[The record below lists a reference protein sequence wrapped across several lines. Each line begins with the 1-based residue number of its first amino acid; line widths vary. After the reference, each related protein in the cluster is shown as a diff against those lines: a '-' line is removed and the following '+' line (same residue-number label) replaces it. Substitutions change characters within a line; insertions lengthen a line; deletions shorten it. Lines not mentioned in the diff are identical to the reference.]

1 MSLIRMKA
9 FSGPTQHLTLR
20 HPFAT
25 RRTIFQ
31 KGVPIGIDVFSGE
44 LICFDPAW
52 LKDQGY
58 IDSMMFAFFGVK
70 GYGKSSTLKIIAL
83 RYAMMTAG
91 FEELRVAVNDH
102 KVLRQQRV
110 GHAMEN
116 GMEYDSLAELM
127 GCVPFVM
134 SRMRVNPFDARICKS
149 YSQLLAMASLL
160 ASFSPTDQLNAR
172 TKRALRVATLR
183 MYNMGTENWSPRVL
197 LECVRTL
204 CTQDVTEYHRVA
216 RELLAGEHARRQR
229 RLSAVVSDSDL
240 ATISRELDESPVQR
254 EITISDEVT
263 LAAREDLFDLLDD
276 VFSGPDAELFGDS
289 HGMHE
294 MYSQRASVRQW
305 TGFASGGM
313 GETIM
318 RTMDA
323 QLRTFAIENGQM
335 ELLAHLELDDER
347 HRSIDNIVNARTSAY
362 FSKIARSLP
371 ITNLS
376 ATQRLNDLRRGAVGS
391 EHYNLGQSIIDDLGG
406 VLIAR
411 QRGDKATLDEYQE
424 RYMLTNSQRDMLPRL
439 PKYTMF
445 FKASEEFPP
454 SLMRVFATEAELPYL
469 KTDQSNEQL
478 LIRPGIG
485 SLEAMKLY
493 AEVNGVKLIGGSE

>member
-25 RRTIFQ
+25 RRTIFRE
-31 KGVPIGIDVFSGE
+31 GVPIGIDVFSGE

-52 LKDQGY
+52 LKDQGF
-58 IDSMMFAFFGVK
+58 IDSMMFAFFGIK
-70 GYGKSSTLKIIAL
+70 GFGKSATLKIIAL

-102 KVLRQQRV
+102 KVLKQERQD
-110 GHAMEN
+110 GSMAS
-116 GMEYDSLAELM
+116 GMEYDALAQLM

-134 SRMRVNPFDARICKS
+134 SKMRVNPFDPRICTTL
-149 YSQLLAMASLL
+149 SQLLAMASLL
-160 ASFSPTDQLNAR
+160 AGFSSVDQLNAR
-172 TKRALRVATLR
+172 TKRALRVATFR
-183 MYNMGTENWSPRVL
+183 MYGMGQDLWSPRVL

-204 CTQDVTEYHRVA
+204 CVEDVIEYHRLA
-216 RELLAGEHARRQR
+216 REVLKQEQKQR
-229 RLSAVVSDSDL
+229 MERLSGSLKDEITLAEIEREFNRLLDRDVTVSDA
-240 ATISRELDESPVQR
+240 ATLDAKES
-254 EITISDEVT
+254 
-263 LAAREDLFDLLDD
+263 LFDLLDD
-276 VFSGPDAELFGDS
+276 LLSGPDAELFGDS
-289 HGMHE
+289 HGMHD

-318 RTMDA
+318 RTLDA

-335 ELLAHLELDDER
+335 DLLAHLELDDER
-347 HRSIDNIVNARTSAY
+347 HRSIDNFINAKTSAY

-376 ATQRLNDLRRGAVGS
+376 ATQRLNDLRRGTVGS

-424 RYMLTNSQRDMLPRL
+424 RYVLTNSQRAMLPRL

-469 KTDQSNEQL
+469 KTDQSNRQL
-478 LIRPGIG
+478 LTRPGVG
-485 SLEAMKLY
+485 DLAAMEEY
-493 AEVNGVKLIGGSE
+493 ARVNGVKMIGRI